1 MEGSSPKLDGMKL
14 ENYGVKN
21 HHIPKIFKRQ
31 SYVVFYLVSPQFFL
45 ISFDFSDHL
54 IKKSSFYSSLYL
66 FIDTFWS
73 FYLQVKPDEFA
84 LYKITIYVT

>member
-54 IKKSSFYSSLYL
+54 IKSLVFTHRCIFLLIHFDHFTFRSNLMNSLY
-66 FIDTFWS
+66 T
-73 FYLQVKPDEFA
+73 K
-84 LYKITIYVT
+84 

>member
-14 ENYGVKN
+14 ENYGVK
-21 HHIPKIFKRQ
+21 ITISQDFKRQ

-54 IKKSSFYSSLYL
+54 IKSLVFTHRCIFY
-66 FIDTFWS
+66 
-73 FYLQVKPDEFA
+73 
-84 LYKITIYVT
+84 

>member
-1 MEGSSPKLDGMKL
+1 MEGSNPKIDGMKL

-45 ISFDFSDHL
+45 IQSDFSYLL
-54 IKKSSFYSSLYL
+54 IKKSSF
-66 FIDTFWS
+66 
-73 FYLQVKPDEFA
+73 
-84 LYKITIYVT
+84 